1 MKIKFY
7 FFHHIESKFFY
18 LTGGQNEPRQ
28 KGLSKKDQAKR
39 EQTKREHISKSL
51 LNLMT

>member
-7 FFHHIESKFFY
+7 FLHHNESKFFY
-18 LTGGQNEPRQ
+18 LTGGQNEPSQ

-39 EQTKREHISKSL
+39 DQTKREHISKSL